1 MDLIESCK
9 QIGIV
14 VDETS
19 SYDQIIESLKE
30 RPDSDRMD
38 IQLVLGVAQQEKGDY
53 QAGFGL
59 TIRFCCHC
67 LALSCLQVTIVLS
80 FLSRNRLP
88 YIGNLHE
95 KGSYFDYHLTIVI

>member
-1 MDLIESCK
+1 MDLVESCK

-14 VDETS
+14 VDESS

-53 QAGFGL
+53 QAGFDL
-59 TIRFCCHC
+59 TIRFFCHC
-67 LALSCLQVTIVLS
+67 LVLS
-80 FLSRNRLP
+80 
-88 YIGNLHE
+88 
-95 KGSYFDYHLTIVI
+95 LTMTTVVIVTF

>member
-1 MDLIESCK
+1 MDLVESCK

-14 VDETS
+14 VDESS

-59 TIRFCCHC
+59 TRFLLSLFCLVTDIDNSCH
-67 LALSCLQVTIVLS
+67 
-80 FLSRNRLP
+80 
-88 YIGNLHE
+88 
-95 KGSYFDYHLTIVI
+95 